1 MSELNVIWDKIID
14 QSLIM
19 KSAIES
25 EDLDIFE
32 QALEGRRTLIEQLK
46 SFESF
51 DQNVFNDYLIKF
63 NEIEAVCEREML
75 RFKAQLENES
85 LENRKKQ
92 HETIKNKQVH
102 DRYQMNLD
110 HSGGTLDS
118 KK

>member
-1 MSELNVIWDKIID
+1 MDKMIQIWGKILD

-25 EDLDIFE
+25 DDLDVFE
-32 QALEGRRTLIEQLK
+32 NALEDRKELINILIGIHITDNEQFQ
-46 SFESF
+46 SYF
-51 DQNVFNDYLIKF
+51 DRFQ
-63 NEIEAVCEREML
+63 EIEKACEIEMARFREKL
-75 RFKAQLENES
+75 QSES
-85 LENRKKQ
+85 LANRKKQ

-110 HSGGTLDS
+110 HSGSSLDS

>member
-1 MSELNVIWDKIID
+1 MRDLDLIWSKIID

-25 EDLDIFE
+25 DDFE
-32 QALEGRRTLIEQLK
+32 VFETALNERK
-46 SFESF
+46 SLVDELTTFEIKDKGKFETYF
-51 DQNVFNDYLIKF
+51 DRFQ
-63 NEIEAVCEREML
+63 EIEKACEIEMS
-75 RFKAQLENES
+75 RFRDKLQSES
-85 LENRKKQ
+85 LANRKKQ

-110 HSGGTLDS
+110 HSGSSLDS